1 MSESDVWV
9 DTSDE
14 EGTPS
19 TEISHDT
26 STTEQSSYT
35 EVLKHEGPWLE
46 QGRSKKKRKAN
57 KKQEQIKPDGGSRT
71 KRNNTLQI
79 TKEKGK
85 ERTVKQQFSDK
96 ATILT
101 GAKRERS
108 TVLYLRNIYIDGMNE
123 DEVSRSVRKY
133 GTTIGIRVMY
143 CEVIHNRYCTDVV
156 GCKIWVPISHVDHA
170 LDFGM
175 WPDNIQ
181 CRKWEPKSNVAQK

>member
-1 MSESDVWV
+1 MS
-9 DTSDE
+9 
-14 EGTPS
+14 
-19 TEISHDT
+19 
-26 STTEQSSYT
+26 
-35 EVLKHEGPWLE
+35 
-46 QGRSKKKRKAN
+46 
-57 KKQEQIKPDGGSRT
+57 DGGSQT

-85 ERTVKQQFSDK
+85 ERSVKQQFSDK

-108 TVLYLRNIYIDGMNE
+108 TVLYLRNVYIDSMND
-123 DEVSRSVRKY
+123 DEACRSVRKY

-156 GCKIWVPISHVDHA
+156 GCKIWVPISHVDNA

-175 WPDNIQ
+175 WPDHIQ
-181 CRKWEPKSNVAQK
+181 CRKWEPKSNVSQK